1 MLRIIRSALM
11 SSLDQYMTKPEPV
24 PPPRPRQD
32 PKAQLNFR
40 PSIPQEL
47 AESYF
52 VGAGYDGERRAVY
65 LKLYEPKS
73 QKIHFWYDNTGH
85 TPYCLSKELPEKL
98 EKNQSLVRHPGFVK
112 FEGSKRFD
120 ALKGEDI
127 PVTVI
132 YARDPL
138 SIGGRPSGCIRDII
152 KAWEADIRYTE
163 NYIYDRRLEP
173 GMSYSVKRGNLVP
186 LQSGSSS
193 INIQTVFEEADP
205 VYQSL
210 LDRWLR
216 LLDFPVPTY
225 RRVAFDIE
233 VHSPIDTRVPDPQ
246 EAEYKVICASFASN
260 DNVKKALILKRP
272 GLDVEDAEA
281 PSGLLLDFY
290 ETEEELLSAIF
301 RELNDYPFVLTF
313 NGDDFDLRYL
323 FHRAE
328 KLGFTR
334 DKIPIE
340 LGRESAGL
348 KYGIHFDLYK
358 FFFNRSIQVY
368 AFSGKYRESTLN
380 AISEALLD
388 TGKLEISTPISR
400 LSYSELAAY
409 CYQDAELVLNLTRFD
424 GEVVMKLVTALSRI
438 SFLPIEDMSRQG
450 VSGWIRSMLFRE
462 HRLRG
467 YIIPRYEEIT
477 ESKGST
483 STTAVIKGKKYK
495 GGMVVDPTPG
505 VHFQVAVLDFASLYP
520 SIIKTWNLGYET
532 ILCNHPE
539 DRTNK
544 IPGTDHWVCRKN
556 RAMESQLVGSLRDV
570 RIRWYKPRSKEKSL
584 DPSTLSWYQVV
595 QNALKVVLNASY
607 GVFGSDRFS
616 LYCPPLAESTAAVG
630 RFDITSTIQEAKRLG
645 IEVFYG
651 DTDSLFLGTP
661 DKSKLDD
668 LIRWSKKELG
678 MELEVDKNY
687 RYVALSERK
696 KNYLGVLPDNRVDI
710 KGLTGKKRHTPEFI
724 KATFNQL
731 IEILGQVQTYPD
743 FDQARIKIKDLVQ
756 DSYSKLRNRKYS
768 MEDLAF
774 NMMIGKAVA
783 GYTKT
788 TPQHVKAAQQLS
800 DRGNEIKAGD
810 LVSFV
815 KVTGSSGVKPVQLAS
830 IHEIDVE
837 KYTEYIRS
845 TFEQVLD
852 AVGLDYEELTGAKKL
867 ESFFPGAS

>member
-1 MLRIIRSALM
+1 M
-11 SSLDQYMTKPEPV
+11 SSLDQYMAKPEPL
-24 PPPRPRQD
+24 PPRPRQD
-32 PKAQLNFR
+32 PKAQLYFR
-40 PSIPQEL
+40 PSIPQDL

-52 VGAGYDGERRAVY
+52 IGAGYDGERRVVY

-85 TPYCLSKELPEKL
+85 VPYCLSKEPVASLQ
-98 EKNQSLVRHPGFVK
+98 KNQGIVKHQGFLK
-112 FEGSKRFD
+112 FEQSNRFD
-120 ALKGEDI
+120 ALEGKQI
-127 PVTVI
+127 PVTII

-138 SIGGRPSGCIRDII
+138 SIGGRPSGCIRDIAR
-152 KAWEADIRYTE
+152 AWEADIRYTE

-173 GMSYSVKRGNLVP
+173 GMSYVIKRGNLTA

-193 INIQTVFEEADP
+193 INIQTIFGENDP
-205 VYQSL
+205 SYQSV

-216 LLDFPVPTY
+216 LLEFPVPDY

-233 VHSPIDTRVPDPQ
+233 VEQSKDTRVPDPT
-246 EAEYKVICASFASN
+246 EAEDRVICASFSAS
-260 DNVKKALILKRP
+260 DGLRKALLLRRHGFDAGTAESTSGIL
-272 GLDVEDAEA
+272 LE
-281 PSGLLLDFY
+281 FY
-290 ETEEELLSAIF
+290 DTEEELLSAIF
-301 RELNDYPFVLTF
+301 GILDDYPVILTF

-323 FHRAE
+323 SHRAQR
-328 KLGFTR
+328 LGYFR
-334 DKIPIE
+334 DTIPIE
-340 LGRESAGL
+340 LGRESAGVR
-348 KYGIHFDLYK
+348 YGIHLDLYK

-368 AFSGKYRESTLN
+368 AFSGKYREVTLD
-380 AISEALLD
+380 AISEALLEE
-388 TGKLEISTPISR
+388 GKLEISTPVSR
-400 LSYSELAAY
+400 LSYSELAEY
-409 CYQDAELVLNLTRFD
+409 CYQDAQLVLRLTQFD

-450 VSGWIRSMLFRE
+450 VSGWIRSMMFRE

-467 YIIPRYEEIT
+467 YIIPRSEEIT
-477 ESKGST
+477 ESKGAT

-495 GGMVVDPTPG
+495 GGMVVDPIPG
-505 VHFQVAVLDFASLYP
+505 VHFEVAVLDFASLYP

-532 ILCNHPE
+532 ILCNHAE

-544 IPGTDHWVCRKN
+544 IPDTDHWVCRKKK
-556 RAMESQLVGSLRDV
+556 AMESQLVGSLRDI
-570 RIRWYKPRSKEKSL
+570 RIKWYKPKSKEKNL
-584 DPSTLSWYQVV
+584 PPETLSWYVVV

-630 RFDITSTIQEAKRLG
+630 RYDITSTIKEAKRLG

-661 DKSKLDD
+661 DRTKLDE
-668 LIRWSKKELG
+668 LIQWSRKELG

-687 RYVALSERK
+687 RYVALSLRK
-696 KNYLGVLPDNRVDI
+696 KNYLGVHPDNRVDI

-724 KATFNQL
+724 KETFNQM
-731 IEILGQVQTYPD
+731 IGILGQVQTPLD
-743 FDQARIKIKDLVQ
+743 FDDARSKIKSLVQ

-768 MEDLAF
+768 LDDLAF
-774 NMMIGKAVA
+774 NMMIGKSVA

-788 TPQHVKAAQQLS
+788 MPQHVKAAQQLR
-800 DRGNEIKAGD
+800 DKGDEIKAGD

-815 KVTGSSGVKPVQLAS
+815 KVSTSAGVKPVRLAS
-830 IHEIDVE
+830 LHEIDVD
-837 KYTEYIRS
+837 KYTEYIRA

-852 AVGLDYEELTGAKKL
+852 ALGLDYEELTGAKKL
-867 ESFFPGAS
+867 ESFFPGSG

>member
-1 MLRIIRSALM
+1 M
-11 SSLDQYMTKPEPV
+11 SSLDQYMAKPEPL
-24 PPPRPRQD
+24 PPRPRQD
-32 PKAQLNFR
+32 PKAQLYFR
-40 PSIPQEL
+40 PSIPQDL

-52 VGAGYDGERRAVY
+52 IGAGYDGERRAVY

-85 TPYCLSKELPEKL
+85 VPYCLSKEPVASLQ
-98 EKNQSLVRHPGFVK
+98 KNHGIVKHPGFLR
-112 FEGSKRFD
+112 FEQSNRFD
-120 ALKGEDI
+120 ALEGKQI
-127 PVTVI
+127 PVTII

-138 SIGGRPSGCIRDII
+138 SIGGRPSGCIRDITR
-152 KAWEADIRYTE
+152 AWEADIRYTE

-173 GMSYSVKRGNLVP
+173 GMSYVIKRGNLTA

-193 INIQTVFEEADP
+193 INIQTIFGENDP
-205 VYQSL
+205 SYQSV

-216 LLDFPVPTY
+216 LLEFPVPEY

-233 VHSPIDTRVPDPQ
+233 VEQSKDTRVPDPT
-246 EAEYKVICASFASN
+246 EAEDRVICASFSAS
-260 DNVKKALILKRP
+260 DGLRKALLLRRQGFDAGSTESTSGIL
-272 GLDVEDAEA
+272 LE
-281 PSGLLLDFY
+281 FY

-301 RELNDYPFVLTF
+301 RILDDYPVILTF

-323 FHRAE
+323 SHRAQR
-328 KLGFTR
+328 LGYFR
-334 DKIPIE
+334 DTIPIE
-340 LGRESAGL
+340 LGRESAGVR
-348 KYGIHFDLYK
+348 YGIHLDLYK

-368 AFSGKYRESTLN
+368 AFSGKYREVTLD
-380 AISEALLD
+380 AISEALLEE
-388 TGKLEISTPISR
+388 GKLQISTPVSR
-400 LSYSELAAY
+400 LSYSELAEY
-409 CYQDAELVLNLTRFD
+409 CFQDAQLVLRLTQFD

-450 VSGWIRSMLFRE
+450 VSGWIRSMMFRE

-467 YIIPRYEEIT
+467 YIIPRSEEIT
-477 ESKGST
+477 ESKGAT

-495 GGMVVDPTPG
+495 GGMVVDPIPG

-544 IPGTDHWVCRKN
+544 IPDTDHWVCRKKK
-556 RAMESQLVGSLRDV
+556 AMESQLVGSLRDI
-570 RIRWYKPRSKEKSL
+570 RIKWYKPKSKETNL
-584 DPSTLSWYQVV
+584 PPETLSWYQVV

-630 RFDITSTIQEAKRLG
+630 RYDITSTIKEAKRLG

-661 DKSKLDD
+661 DRTKLDE
-668 LIRWSKKELG
+668 LIQWSRKELG

-687 RYVALSERK
+687 RYVALSLRK
-696 KNYLGVLPDNRVDI
+696 KNYLGVHPDNRVDI

-724 KATFNQL
+724 KETFNQM
-731 IEILGQVQTYPD
+731 IGILGQVQTPLD
-743 FDQARIKIKDLVQ
+743 FDDARTKIKSLVQ

-768 MEDLAF
+768 LDELAF
-774 NMMIGKAVA
+774 NMMIGKSVA

-788 TPQHVKAAQQLS
+788 MPQHVKAAQQLR
-800 DRGNEIKAGD
+800 DKGDEIKAGD

-815 KVTGSSGVKPVQLAS
+815 KVSTSAGVKPVRLAS
-830 IHEIDVE
+830 LHEIDVD
-837 KYTEYIRS
+837 KYTEYIRA

-852 AVGLDYEELTGAKKL
+852 ALGLDYEELTGAKKL
-867 ESFFPGAS
+867 ESFFPGSG

>member
-1 MLRIIRSALM
+1 MLRIIKSALM
-11 SSLDQYMTKPEPV
+11 SSLDQYMAKPEPA

-52 VGAGYDGERRAVY
+52 VGASYDGERRAVY

-73 QKIHFWYDNTGH
+73 KKIHFWYHNTGH
-85 TPYCLSKELPEKL
+85 TPYCLSKELPETL
-98 EKNQSLVRHPGFVK
+98 GKNQSLVRHPGFVK
-112 FEGSKRFD
+112 FERSSRFD
-120 ALKGEDI
+120 ALKGQEI

-138 SIGGRPSGCIRDII
+138 SIGGRPAGCIRDII

-173 GMSYSVKRGNLVP
+173 GMSYSIKRGNLVP

-272 GLDVEDAEA
+272 GLDVESAEA

-290 ETEEELLSAIF
+290 DTEEELLSAIF
-301 RELNDYPFVLTF
+301 RKLNDYPFVLTF

-368 AFSGKYRESTLN
+368 AFSGKYRESTLD
-380 AISEALLD
+380 AISEALLEM
-388 TGKLEISTPISR
+388 GKLEISAPVSR
-400 LSYSELAAY
+400 LSYTELAEYCLQDSELVM
-409 CYQDAELVLNLTRFD
+409 DLTTFD
-424 GEVVMKLVTALSRI
+424 GEVVMKLITALSRI
-438 SFLPIEDMSRQG
+438 SYLPMEDLTRQG
-450 VSGWIRSMLFRE
+450 VSGWIRSMMFKE
-462 HRLRG
+462 HRDRG
-467 YIIPRYEEIT
+467 YLIPRPEDIKN
-477 ESKGST
+477 SKGGT
-483 STTAVIKGKKYK
+483 STIAIIKGKKYK
-495 GGMVVDPTPG
+495 GGMVVDPVPG
-505 VHFQVAVLDFASLYP
+505 VHFNVAVLDFASLYP
-520 SIIKTWNLGYET
+520 SIMKTWNLGYET
-532 ILCNHPE
+532 ILCHHSE
-539 DRTNK
+539 CRMNK
-544 IPGTDHWVCRKN
+544 VPDTDHWVCRKN

-607 GVFGSDRFS
+607 GVFGSDRIS

-630 RFDITSTIQEAKRLG
+630 RYSITSTINEAKRLG

-651 DTDSLFLGTP
+651 DTDSIFLGNP
-661 DKSKLDD
+661 SIGKLEE
-668 LIRWSKKELG
+668 LIQWSKGTLN
-678 MELEVDKNY
+678 MELEVDKTY
-687 RYVALSERK
+687 RYVALSSRK
-696 KNYLGVLPDNRVDI
+696 KNYLGVQDDNRVDI
-710 KGLTGKKRHTPEFI
+710 KGLTGKKRHIPEFL
-724 KATFNQL
+724 KMTFTSL
-731 IEILGQVQTYPD
+731 VSILGQVKSPSD
-743 FDQARIKIKDLVQ
+743 FNEARTKIRDLVKE
-756 DSYSKLRNRKYS
+756 SYGKLKSRKYS
-768 MEDLAF
+768 LDELAF
-774 NMMIGKAVA
+774 NMMIGKSVA
-783 GYTKT
+783 GYTKN
-788 TPQHVKAAQQLS
+788 TPQHVKAAQQLT
-800 DRGNEIKAGD
+800 RAGAEIKAGD

-815 KVTGSSGVKPVQLAS
+815 KVVTGTGVKPVKLAS
-830 IHEIDVE
+830 LQEID
-837 KYTEYIRS
+837 
-845 TFEQVLD
+845 
-852 AVGLDYEELTGAKKL
+852 
-867 ESFFPGAS
+867 

>member
-1 MLRIIRSALM
+1 M
-11 SSLDQYMTKPEPV
+11 SSLDQYMAKPEPL
-24 PPPRPRQD
+24 PPRPRQD
-32 PKAQLNFR
+32 PKAQLYFR
-40 PSIPQEL
+40 PSIPQDL

-52 VGAGYDGERRAVY
+52 IGAGYDGERRAVY

-85 TPYCLSKELPEKL
+85 VPYCLSKEPVASLQ
-98 EKNQSLVRHPGFVK
+98 KNHGIVKHPGFLR
-112 FEGSKRFD
+112 FEQSNRFD
-120 ALKGEDI
+120 ALEGKQI
-127 PVTVI
+127 PVTII

-138 SIGGRPSGCIRDII
+138 SIGGRPSGCIRDITR
-152 KAWEADIRYTE
+152 AWEADIRYTE

-173 GMSYSVKRGNLVP
+173 GMSYVIKRGNLTA

-193 INIQTVFEEADP
+193 INIQTIFGENDP
-205 VYQSL
+205 SYQSV

-216 LLDFPVPTY
+216 LLEFPVPEY

-233 VHSPIDTRVPDPQ
+233 VEQSKDTRVPDPT
-246 EAEYKVICASFASN
+246 EAEDRVICASFSAS
-260 DNVKKALILKRP
+260 DGLRKALLLRRQGFDAGSTESTSGIL
-272 GLDVEDAEA
+272 LE
-281 PSGLLLDFY
+281 FY

-301 RELNDYPFVLTF
+301 RILDDYPVILTF

-323 FHRAE
+323 SHRAQR
-328 KLGFTR
+328 LGYFR
-334 DKIPIE
+334 DTIPIE
-340 LGRESAGL
+340 LGRESAGVR
-348 KYGIHFDLYK
+348 YGIHLDLYK

-368 AFSGKYRESTLN
+368 AFSGKYREVTLD
-380 AISEALLD
+380 AISEALLEE
-388 TGKLEISTPISR
+388 GKLEISTPVSR
-400 LSYSELAAY
+400 LSYSELAEY
-409 CYQDAELVLNLTRFD
+409 CYQDAQLVLRLTQFD

-450 VSGWIRSMLFRE
+450 VSGWIRSMMFRE

-467 YIIPRYEEIT
+467 YIIPRSEEIT
-477 ESKGST
+477 ESKGAT

-495 GGMVVDPTPG
+495 GGMVVDPIPG

-520 SIIKTWNLGYET
+520 SIIKSWNLGYET

-544 IPGTDHWVCRKN
+544 IPDTDHWVCRKKK
-556 RAMESQLVGSLRDV
+556 AMESQLVGSLRDI
-570 RIRWYKPRSKEKSL
+570 RIKWYKPKSKETNL
-584 DPSTLSWYQVV
+584 PPETLSWYQVV

-630 RFDITSTIQEAKRLG
+630 RYDITSTIKEAKRLG

-661 DKSKLDD
+661 DRTKLDE
-668 LIRWSKKELG
+668 LIQWSRKELG

-687 RYVALSERK
+687 RYVALSLRK
-696 KNYLGVLPDNRVDI
+696 KNYLGVHPDNRVDI

-724 KATFNQL
+724 KETFNQM
-731 IEILGQVQTYPD
+731 IGILGQVQTPLD
-743 FDQARIKIKDLVQ
+743 FDDARTKIKSLVQ

-768 MEDLAF
+768 LDDLAF
-774 NMMIGKAVA
+774 NMMIGKSVA

-788 TPQHVKAAQQLS
+788 MPQHVKAAQQLR
-800 DRGNEIKAGD
+800 DKGDEIKAGD

-815 KVTGSSGVKPVQLAS
+815 KVSTSAGVKPVRLAS
-830 IHEIDVE
+830 LHEIDVD
-837 KYTEYIRS
+837 KYTEYIRA

-852 AVGLDYEELTGAKKL
+852 ALGLDYEELTGAKKL
-867 ESFFPGAS
+867 ESFFPGSG

>member
-1 MLRIIRSALM
+1 M
-11 SSLDQYMTKPEPV
+11 SSLDQYMARPE

-32 PKAQLNFR
+32 PKVQLIFH
-40 PSIPQEL
+40 PSIPQDL
-47 AESYF
+47 SESYF
-52 VGAGYDGERRAVY
+52 VGAGYDGERRAVFI
-65 LKLYEPKS
+65 KLYEPKS
-73 QKIHFWYDNTGH
+73 KKIHLWYDNTSH
-85 TPYCLSKELPEKL
+85 NPYCLSKDSKTAL
-98 EKNQSLVRHPGFVK
+98 EKNQSILRHPGFLR
-112 FEGSKRFD
+112 FEESKRFD
-120 ALKGEDI
+120 ALKGEEI
-127 PVTVI
+127 PVTII

-173 GMSYSVKRGNLVP
+173 GMTYTVRRGNLTP
-186 LQSGSSS
+186 LRTGSSS
-193 INIQTVFEEADP
+193 INLESVFGENDP
-205 VYQSL
+205 HYQSL
-210 LDRWLR
+210 LDQWLR
-216 LLDFPVPTY
+216 LLEFPVPDY

-233 VHSPIDTRVPDPQ
+233 VHSPLDTRVPDPA
-246 EAEYKVICASFASN
+246 EAEYKVICASFCGS
-260 DNVKKALILKRP
+260 DGLRKALLLRRAGFDSDSAESSTGIL
-272 GLDVEDAEA
+272 LE
-281 PSGLLLDFY
+281 FY
-290 ETEEELLSAIF
+290 DTEEELLTAIF
-301 RELNDYPFVLTF
+301 KELDEYPFILTF

-323 FHRAE
+323 FHRAQR
-328 KLGFTR
+328 LGFVR

-340 LGRESAGL
+340 LGRESAGVR
-348 KYGIHFDLYK
+348 YGIHLDLYK

-368 AFSGKYRESTLN
+368 AFSGKYRESTLD
-380 AISEALLD
+380 AISEALLEE
-388 TGKLEISTPISR
+388 GKLEIGESMSR
-400 LSYSELAAY
+400 LSYSELAEY
-409 CYQDAELVLNLTRFD
+409 CYQDAQLVLKLTQFD

-438 SFLPIEDMSRQG
+438 SYLPIEDMSRQG
-450 VSGWIRSMLFRE
+450 VSGWIRSMMFRE

-467 YIIPRYEEIT
+467 YIIPRSEEIT
-477 ESKGST
+477 DLKGDT

-495 GGMVVDPTPG
+495 GGMVVDPIPG

-532 ILCNHPE
+532 ILCDHPE

-544 IPGTDHWVCRKN
+544 IPGTSHWVCKQKK
-556 RAMESQLVGSLRDV
+556 AMESQLVGSLRDI
-570 RIRWYKPRSKEKSL
+570 RIKWYKPKSKEKTLS
-584 DPSTLSWYQVV
+584 SETLSWYQVV
-595 QNALKVVLNASY
+595 QSALKVVLNASY

-630 RFDITSTIQEAKRLG
+630 RYDITSTIDEAKRLG

-661 DKSKLDD
+661 DRTKLDQ
-668 LIRWSKKELG
+668 LIQWSRKELG

-687 RYVALSERK
+687 RYVALSLRK
-696 KNYLGVLPDNRVDI
+696 KNYLGVHPDNRVDI

-724 KATFNQL
+724 KENFKQL
-731 IEILGQVQTYPD
+731 IEILGMVQTPID
-743 FDQARIKIKDLVQ
+743 FDDARVKIKDLVL

-768 MEDLAF
+768 LDDLAF
-774 NMMIGKAVA
+774 NMMIGKSVG

-788 TPQHVKAAQQLS
+788 TPQHVKAAQQLRQKG
-800 DRGNEIKAGD
+800 DEIKAGD

-815 KVTGSSGVKPVQLAS
+815 KVTTSAGVKPVQLAS

-852 AVGLDYEELTGAKKL
+852 AVGLDYEELTGAQKL
-867 ESFFPGAS
+867 ESFFPGKG